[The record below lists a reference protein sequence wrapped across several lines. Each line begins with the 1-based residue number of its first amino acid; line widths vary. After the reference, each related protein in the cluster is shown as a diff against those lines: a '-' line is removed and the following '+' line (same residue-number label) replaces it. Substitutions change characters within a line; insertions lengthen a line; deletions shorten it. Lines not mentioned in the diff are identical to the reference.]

1 VKGRVVWVVSIPIE
15 LDEDFRKT
23 IQTIKPNGI
32 IKRGDLKESV
42 EEAIHDWIRKKRQ
55 GLN

>member
-1 VKGRVVWVVSIPIE
+1 LKGRIVWVVSIPLE
-15 LDEDFRKT
+15 LDTDFRKT
-23 IQTIKPNGI
+23 IQLIKPNGT

-42 EEAIHDWIRKKRQ
+42 EEAIRDWIRKKRQ